1 MERFLFRGKILPKT
15 PSAWHKGLGSLLILS
30 VRRRSKRRRRSRY
43 WAGLGHGGHGILP
56 RRLPACQVPA
66 EEKAEGEAKPDSPK
80 DAKPE
85 AHAAHAA
92 HRAHRPPSQE
102 VIFQRPLERMEL
114 IIQHLF
120 FCCWMML
127 DVLDVDL
134 RDQM

>member
-1 MERFLFRGKILPKT
+1 MSGEGQREEGDRGT
-15 PSAWHKGLGSLLILS
+15 GLT
-30 VRRRSKRRRRSRY
+30 
-43 WAGLGHGGHGILP
+43 GLGHGGHGILP
-56 RRLPACQVPA
+56 RRLPTACQVPA

-102 VIFQRPLERMEL
+102 RIFQRPLERMEL